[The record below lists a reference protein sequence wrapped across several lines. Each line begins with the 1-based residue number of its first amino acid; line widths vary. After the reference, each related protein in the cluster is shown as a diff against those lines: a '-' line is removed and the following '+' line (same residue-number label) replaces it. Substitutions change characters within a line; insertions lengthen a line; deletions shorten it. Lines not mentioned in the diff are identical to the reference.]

1 MIKIQNQRYRNEK
14 RFNGSLSSHEINQ
27 YIRIDSDAKMLLL
40 QAAKKL
46 KLSARS
52 YFKVIKVAQTIADL
66 DHSTGVKTEHIS
78 EALAMRNQLH

>member
-1 MIKIQNQRYRNEK
+1 
-14 RFNGSLSSHEINQ
+14 
-27 YIRIDSDAKMLLL
+27 MLLL

-66 DHSTGVKTEHIS
+66 AHSTEVKTEHIS
-78 EALAMRNQLH
+78 EALAMRSQLH